1 MRHKKNGRKLNR
13 TASHRKAML
22 ANMAANLFLHKQI
35 RTTHPKALEARRFAE
50 TLITKAKRGDVHSRR
65 LVLKVIPQKDIV
77 KILFDEIAPQYAE
90 RNGGYTRITKLGQ
103 RKNDAAQVSLL
114 SLVDFDPSGEISVET
129 KKEKKQVAAP
139 TAVEEAQEAEVVEET
154 AEDAEAEASTEAV
167 AEEEVAEEAVEA
179 DDSSEAAAEPV
190 EETAEQAPEE
200 EPAEE
205 DTAVEAEVAEEE
217 ASTEEEAEPEA
228 EKS

>member
-1 MRHKKNGRKLNR
+1 MRHRKDGRKLNR

-50 TLITKAKRGDVHSRR
+50 TLITKAKKGDLHNRR
-65 LVLKVIPQKDIV
+65 QVLRVIPQKDIV
-77 KILFDEIAPQYAE
+77 KILFEEIAPQYAD

-114 SLVDFDPSGEISVET
+114 SLVDFDPSGEISVEP
-129 KKEKKQVAAP
+129 KEEKKQVAAP
-139 TAVEEAQEAEVVEET
+139 EVVEEVQEAEVVESAEEVT
-154 AEDAEAEASTEAV
+154 EDSDTEAIEVEEAPEAEEAPVAEDNSEGSSEEPEST
-167 AEEEVAEEAVEA
+167 EEVA
-179 DDSSEAAAEPV
+179 
-190 EETAEQAPEE
+190 
-200 EPAEE
+200 
-205 DTAVEAEVAEEE
+205 EE
-217 ASTEEEAEPEA
+217 ASTEEEADKEA